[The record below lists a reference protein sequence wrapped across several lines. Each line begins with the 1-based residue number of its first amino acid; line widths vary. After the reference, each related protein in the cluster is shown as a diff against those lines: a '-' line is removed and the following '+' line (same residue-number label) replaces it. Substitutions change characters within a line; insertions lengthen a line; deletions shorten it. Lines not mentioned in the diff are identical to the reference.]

1 MIKGIARECMHKKRK
16 SNVELFRILLIL
28 MVIVLHYFNTNM
40 GGVIGHVIPG
50 SINYYCVHLIESF
63 CVVAVNGFVLITGY
77 FSYKKENVKAS
88 KVANLVL
95 IMIFWGLLLS
105 LLTVLVLH
113 PESINMQIIKSII
126 KSATNQWFVII
137 YCILYLLIPF
147 LNKVINN
154 ISQNS
159 YKTLLVIGLIFFY
172 FWPSFYTKI
181 TISDGGYGIVN
192 FVYLYFIGAYIRKY
206 HENDKHVL
214 SPLIIYL
221 GCALITTLASL
232 KMGRAWD
239 YNFIF
244 NLIGSVALFEVFRS
258 INIKHNKVINKL
270 ATYTFAVY
278 LIDVNSFFNIY
289 LYRTL
294 FHSNNYWNSNSMFLN
309 LIVATIGIYII
320 CIILESLRVLL
331 FGKLFKWLSNKV
343 KLVIEA

>member
-1 MIKGIARECMHKKRK
+1 
-16 SNVELFRILLIL
+16 
-28 MVIVLHYFNTNM
+28 MVIVLHYLNAGM
-40 GGVIGHVIPG
+40 GGALGHTASG
-50 SINYYCVHLIESF
+50 SINYYFIYLMESL
-63 CVVAVNGFVLITGY
+63 CIVAVNGFVLITGY
-77 FSYKKENVKAS
+77 FSYKKNSVKVS
-88 KVANLVL
+88 KVANLIL

-105 LLTVLVLH
+105 LLTVLILR
-113 PESINMQIIKSII
+113 PQSINMRTIKGIIE
-126 KSATNQWFVII
+126 SATNQWFVII

-147 LNKVINN
+147 LNKIINN

-181 TISDGGYGIVN
+181 TVSDAGYGIVN

-221 GCALITTLASL
+221 GCALVTAWASL
-232 KMGRAWD
+232 KIGRAWD

-258 INIKHNKVINKL
+258 INIKHSKVINKL

-278 LIDVNSFFNIY
+278 LIDVNGFFNIY
-289 LYRTL
+289 LYQTL
-294 FHSNNYWNSNSMFLN
+294 FHSNNYWNSNDMFLN
-309 LIVATIGIYII
+309 LIITTIGIYVI

-331 FGKLFKWLSNKV
+331 FGKLFKWLSDKV
-343 KLVIEA
+343 KLVVEA

>member
-1 MIKGIARECMHKKRK
+1 MGDKKRK
-16 SNVELFRILLIL
+16 SNIELFRILLIL
-28 MVIVLHYFNTNM
+28 MVIILHYFNAGM
-40 GGVIGHVIPG
+40 GGALGHTISG
-50 SINYYCVHLIESF
+50 SIGYYFAHLVESL
-63 CVVAVNGFVLITGY
+63 CIVAVNGFVLITGY
-77 FSYKKENVKAS
+77 FSYKKENVRVS
-88 KVANLVL
+88 KVTNLIL

-105 LLTVLVLH
+105 LLTVLVLR
-113 PESINMQIIKSII
+113 PKNINMQIIKDII

-147 LNKVINN
+147 LNKIINN
-154 ISQNS
+154 ISQNG

-172 FWPSFYTKI
+172 LWPTFYTKI
-181 TISDGGYGIVN
+181 TVSDAGYGIVN
-192 FVYLYFIGAYIRKY
+192 FVYLYFIGVYIRKY

-232 KMGRAWD
+232 KIGRAWD

-258 INIKHNKVINKL
+258 INIKYSKVINKL

-289 LYRTL
+289 LYHTL
-294 FHSNNYWNSNSMFLN
+294 FHSNNYWK
-309 LIVATIGIYII
+309 
-320 CIILESLRVLL
+320 RVVL
-331 FGKLFKWLSNKV
+331 V
-343 KLVIEA
+343 KSF

>member
-1 MIKGIARECMHKKRK
+1 M
-16 SNVELFRILLIL
+16 
-28 MVIVLHYFNTNM
+28 
-40 GGVIGHVIPG
+40 
-50 SINYYCVHLIESF
+50 
-63 CVVAVNGFVLITGY
+63 
-77 FSYKKENVKAS
+77 
-88 KVANLVL
+88 
-95 IMIFWGLLLS
+95 
-105 LLTVLVLH
+105 
-113 PESINMQIIKSII
+113 
-126 KSATNQWFVII
+126 
-137 YCILYLLIPF
+137 YLLIPF
-147 LNKVINN
+147 LNKIINN

-181 TISDGGYGIVN
+181 TVSDAGYGIVN

-221 GCALITTLASL
+221 GCALITTVASL
-232 KMGRAWD
+232 KIGRAWD

-258 INIKHNKVINKL
+258 INIKHSKVINKL

-294 FHSNNYWNSNSMFLN
+294 FHSNNYWNSNDMFLN
-309 LIVATIGIYII
+309 LIVTTIGIYII
-320 CIILESLRVLL
+320 CIVLESLRVLL
-331 FGKLFKWLSNKV
+331 FGKAFKWLSNKV
-343 KLVIEA
+343 KLVVEAEA

>member
-1 MIKGIARECMHKKRK
+1 
-16 SNVELFRILLIL
+16 
-28 MVIVLHYFNTNM
+28 MVIILHYFNPGM
-40 GGVIGHVIPG
+40 GGALGHTVTG
-50 SINYYCVHLIESF
+50 SISYYFIHLMESL
-63 CVVAVNGFVLITGY
+63 CIVAVNGFVLITGY

-88 KVANLVL
+88 KVTNLVL
-95 IMIFWGLLLS
+95 VMIFWGVLLS
-105 LLTVLVLH
+105 LLTVFILR
-113 PESINMQIIKSII
+113 PENINMQIIRGII
-126 KSATNQWFVII
+126 KAATNQWFVII

-147 LNKVINN
+147 LNKILNN

-172 FWPSFYTKI
+172 LWPSFYTKI
-181 TISDGGYGIVN
+181 TVSDAGYGIVN

-206 HENDKHVL
+206 HENDKHIL
-214 SPLIIYL
+214 SSLIIYL

-232 KMGRAWD
+232 KIGRAWD

-258 INIKHNKVINKL
+258 INIKHSKVINKL

-294 FHSNNYWNSNSMFLN
+294 FHSNNYWNSNDMFLN
-309 LIVATIGIYII
+309 LIITTIGIYVI

-331 FGKLFKWLSNKV
+331 FGKGFKWLSNKV
-343 KLVIEA
+343 KLVVEA

>member
-1 MIKGIARECMHKKRK
+1 MRR
-16 SNVELFRILLIL
+16 SNIELLRILLIL
-28 MVIVLHYFNTNM
+28 MVIVLHYFNADM
-40 GGVIGHVIPG
+40 GGALGHVHPG
-50 SINYYCVHLIESF
+50 SISYNFIHLMESL
-63 CVVAVNGFVLITGY
+63 CIVAVNGFVLITGY
-77 FSYKKENVKAS
+77 FSYKKGSVKVS
-88 KVANLVL
+88 KVTNLIL

-105 LLTVLVLH
+105 LLTVFVLR
-113 PESINMQIIKSII
+113 PESVDMRVIEDII

-172 FWPSFYTKI
+172 LWPSFYTKI
-181 TISDGGYGIVN
+181 TISDAGYGIVN

-206 HENDKHVL
+206 HEKDKHVL

-232 KMGRAWD
+232 KIGRAWD

-258 INIKHNKVINKL
+258 INIKHSKVINKL

-278 LIDVNSFFNIY
+278 LIDVNNFFNIY

-294 FHSNNYWNSNSMFLN
+294 FHSNNYWSSNDMFLN
-309 LIVATIGIYII
+309 LIITTIGIYVI

-331 FGKLFKWLSNKV
+331 FGKIFKWLSNKV
-343 KLVIEA
+343 KLVVEA